1 VATLFRPPADF
12 ARANLDLTTIAAGE
26 RFGRIYFDRHADP
39 LGFGKTPSRFSD
51 PRRRIPKTRFGVL
64 YLGESLKVC
73 FLEAVLRDKRNGA
86 VGDYPLDEAELRT
99 RRFAAVEVL
108 APLAMVDLRGDGGVR
123 MGVPSD
129 VTRAS
134 SQRLARAWSAAFH
147 EHPAQPDG
155 ILYPSRL
162 NGQTNLAVYDRA
174 LPKLRV
180 AHTAALMD
188 APELPDVFDDLLVA
202 LVP

>member
-1 VATLFRPPADF
+1 VNARLGPTHDF
-12 ARANLDLTTIAAGE
+12 ARVDLDLTSLVVGT
-26 RFGRIYFDRHADP
+26 RFGRIYFDRHTNP

-51 PRRRIPKTRFGVL
+51 PRRRKPKNRFGVL

-86 VGDYPLDEAELRT
+86 VGDYPVDETELRA
-99 RRFAAVEVL
+99 RRFAIVEVT
-108 APLAMVDLRGDGGVR
+108 APLAMVDLRGEGSFR

-129 VTRAS
+129 VAHAAD
-134 SQRLARAWSAAFH
+134 QRLARAWSVAFH

-155 ILYPSRL
+155 VVYSSRL

-174 LPKLRV
+174 FPKLRV
-180 AHTAALMD
+180 ADTMGLMD
-188 APELPDVFDDLLVA
+188 APELPPVLDDLLVA